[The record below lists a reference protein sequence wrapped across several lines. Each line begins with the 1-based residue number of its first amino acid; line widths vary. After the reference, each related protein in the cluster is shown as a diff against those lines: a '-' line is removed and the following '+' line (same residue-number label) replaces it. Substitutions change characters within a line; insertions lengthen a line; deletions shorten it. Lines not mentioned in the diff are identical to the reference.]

1 MASFRWLYG
10 FIIVLP
16 LQVGCGDSGNESNP
30 TPQAAAGQA
39 GQGGSAGSGQ
49 GGAGAGGAGA
59 GGAGQGGAGQ
69 GGVAGSSG
77 SGGGGAGGSSSGL
90 SVSNAN
96 ARGCEVLLT
105 EKGGKVQRV
114 TFEGSVKGTFLREAP
129 RVAVTFVSKEDSPIA
144 AGVVKIEGGPL
155 SGVEVTKV
163 SCVDKS
169 GAKLPDTKITLVGGA
184 S

>member
-1 MASFRWLYG
+1 
-10 FIIVLP
+10 
-16 LQVGCGDSGNESNP
+16 
-30 TPQAAAGQA
+30 
-39 GQGGSAGSGQ
+39 
-49 GGAGAGGAGA
+49 
-59 GGAGQGGAGQ
+59 
-69 GGVAGSSG
+69 
-77 SGGGGAGGSSSGL
+77 
-90 SVSNAN
+90 VSNAN